1 LRLGVA
7 GRGAGAVPWEGR
19 RHKAV
24 GSETNLVVAAWRGR
38 RREEKARERDGLA
51 CELEL
56 SWCEAGGSWTRGS
69 VSRAWFV

>member
-1 LRLGVA
+1 
-7 GRGAGAVPWEGR
+7 
-19 RHKAV
+19 V